1 MAIFLFFLIGW
12 LLHLAY
18 WLILHRGF
26 WRARPHALPPPPG
39 GALPPLSVVVAAR
52 DEERVLPAL
61 LKALTRQTHPR
72 YEVVVVNDASTDR
85 TAAIVQEWSRAY
97 SNIKLV
103 EVETPHPPRKK
114 HALTLGIQA
123 ASFELLAFTD
133 ADCAPPPGWLER
145 LAHEHAAD
153 PGETLLVGYS
163 PYRCRPGL
171 LNKIASYETFFT
183 GFLTAAAVGWNR
195 PYMAVGRNLSY
206 SKTTFQRIGG
216 FAHSRHS
223 LSGDD
228 DLLVQEVARRDA
240 ASVRH
245 VFGPSTYVDTDA
257 PGSWR
262 GWLHQKRRHASA
274 GRFYDRR
281 IQGHLALF
289 QGTNILVWVAPFLAG
304 WGGVA
309 LLAIKLVVQ
318 GAVLLEPARVFRE
331 RRLIRS
337 LPLLELLYAGYNLL
351 VAPLGLA
358 RIPRKW

>member
-1 MAIFLFFLIGW
+1 MVVFLFCLAGW
-12 LLHLAY
+12 LLHLTY
-18 WLILHRGF
+18 WLLLHRGF
-26 WRARPHALPPPPG
+26 WKANHRAAPPG
-39 GALPPLSVVVAAR
+39 DALPPLSVVVAAR
-52 DEERVLPAL
+52 DEECVLPAL
-61 LKALTRQTHPR
+61 LEALTCQTHPR
-72 YEVVVVNDASTDR
+72 YEIVVVNDASADR
-85 TAAIVQEWSRAY
+85 TAAIVQEWACVH

-133 ADCAPPPGWLER
+133 ADCAPSPGWLER
-145 LAHEHAAD
+145 LAREHAAD
-153 PGETLLVGYS
+153 PEEKLLVGYS
-163 PYRCRPGL
+163 PYRRRPGL
-171 LNKIASYETFFT
+171 LNKMASYETFFT

-206 SKTTFQRIGG
+206 SKRTFHRIDG

-228 DLLVQEVARRDA
+228 DLLVQEVARRGA
-240 ASVRH
+240 ASIRH
-245 VFGPSTYVDTDA
+245 IFGPPTYVDTDA
-257 PGSWR
+257 PATWR

-289 QGTNILVWVAPFLAG
+289 QGTNILVWVAPLLSG
-304 WGGVA
+304 WGGLA
-309 LLAIKLVVQ
+309 LLIAKLAVQ
-318 GAVLLEPARVFRE
+318 GAVLLGPARVLRE
-331 RRLIRS
+331 TRLLLP
-337 LPLLELLYAGYNLL
+337 LPLLDLLYAGYNLL

-358 RIPRKW
+358 RIPQKW